1 MKEVRQRR
9 TNCLRYHL
17 WVEFENQIDTN
28 ELIYRTET
36 NEDLGNS
43 LKVTKG
49 DRWGREIKRINMYRV
64 IFMK

>member
-1 MKEVRQRR
+1 MESRKK
-9 TNCLRYHL
+9 
-17 WVEFENQIDTN
+17 DTN

-64 IFMK
+64 IYMK